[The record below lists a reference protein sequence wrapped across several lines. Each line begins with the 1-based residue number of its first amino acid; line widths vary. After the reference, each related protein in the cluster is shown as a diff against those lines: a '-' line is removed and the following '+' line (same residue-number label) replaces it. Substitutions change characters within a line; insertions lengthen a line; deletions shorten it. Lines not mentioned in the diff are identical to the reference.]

1 MQLIP
6 FRSIRSLRIRL
17 VLSYVLL
24 TVLTVAVLVL
34 LALTLI
40 RATVN
45 RQEIESLRVNAEA
58 IAKQAMPYMG
68 QVPQRRELDRLA
80 RASAFLG
87 NVRVRVLDQQNRAI
101 VDSQRPSA
109 QQEMTIDGVKFRLVR
124 RSDNAYGTRFV
135 FEMVPDAE
143 PSEVTEAAPAAEPG
157 TLQTALSPIADRG
170 GRGAPAGYIEVT
182 TTRTPSSQ
190 SLTNTAQA
198 LALAGLVAIGLAALL
213 GLLVSRSLLAPL
225 RQLAAAANQMGQG
238 DLTTRTQIATRRD
251 EIGQVA
257 NQFDQMATKLQGA
270 FAELQSERDA
280 LRRFIADASHELR
293 TPITALR
300 MFNELLQGRASSDEN
315 TRAEFLSESQ
325 KQLNRLEWITQ
336 NLLDLSRLDAGL
348 SKLSLA
354 QEDLGEVAASIAAGF
369 KPAAMEKQ
377 VTLLVRKPQQPVLAQ
392 VDRARMEMALSN
404 LIENA
409 VKFTP
414 GGGQVE
420 VSVRRAEC
428 GVELSVSDSGMG
440 ISADDMPHVFDRFYR
455 GQNAGGVQGN
465 GLGLAI
471 VQSIA
476 QAHGGQA
483 RVISEA
489 GQGSTFVIEV
499 AR

>member
-1 MQLIP
+1 M
-6 FRSIRSLRIRL
+6 
-17 VLSYVLL
+17 LL

-40 RATVN
+40 RATVA
-45 RQEIESLRVNAEA
+45 RQEMESLRVNAEA
-58 IAKQAMPYMG
+58 IAQQAMPYMAP
-68 QVPQRRELDRLA
+68 VPQKRELDRLA

-87 NVRVRVLDQQNRAI
+87 NVRVRVLDEDQRVI

-109 QQEMTIDGVKFRLVR
+109 QQEISIDGVKFRLVR
-124 RSDNAYGTRFV
+124 RTDSANGTRFV
-135 FEMVPDAE
+135 FEMVPNETSSAASEPVFVAE
-143 PSEVTEAAPAAEPG
+143 VGSNSNT
-157 TLQTALSPIADRG
+157 QTALSPIASGRERG
-170 GRGAPAGYIEVT
+170 VPAGYIEVT
-182 TTRTPSSQ
+182 AACTPSSQ
-190 SLTNTAQA
+190 SLANTAQA

-213 GLLVSRSLLAPL
+213 GLLVSRGLLAPL

-238 DLTTRTQIATRRD
+238 DLTARTQIATRRD

-270 FAELQSERDA
+270 FADLQSERDA

-300 MFNELLQGRASSDEN
+300 MFNELLQGRASSNEN

-325 KQLNRLEWITQ
+325 KQLTRLEWITQ

-348 SKLSLA
+348 SKLNFA
-354 QEDLGEVAASIAAGF
+354 QVDLGELAASVAAGF
-369 KPAAMEKQ
+369 KPVAMEKQ
-377 VTLLVRKPQQPVLAQ
+377 VALLVRKPQQAVLAQ
-392 VDRARMEMALSN
+392 VDRARMEMAISN

-414 GGGQVE
+414 SGGQIE
-420 VSVRRAEC
+420 VSVRRTER
-428 GVELSVSDSGMG
+428 VYEISVSDSGMG
-440 ISADDMPHVFDRFYR
+440 IPADDAPHVFDRFYR
-455 GQNAGGVQGN
+455 GQNTGAVQGN

-476 QAHGGQA
+476 VAHGGRA
-483 RVISEA
+483 RLVSEA
-489 GQGSTFVIEV
+489 GPGSTFVIELPL
-499 AR
+499 A

>member
-354 QEDLGEVAASIAAGF
+354 QEDLGELAASVAAGF

-377 VTLLVRKPQQPVLAQ
+377 VTLLVRKPPPVLAQ

-420 VSVRRAEC
+420 VSVRRGERAI
-428 GVELSVSDSGMG
+428 ELSVSDSGMG
-440 ISADDMPHVFDRFYR
+440 ISAVDLPHVFDRFYR
-455 GQNAGGVQGN
+455 GQNANQVQGN

-483 RVISEA
+483 RVTSEV

-499 AR
+499 VG